1 MNYLQF
7 KAWYGRFSQTIALT
21 CLIQAGFLSVLLP
34 SRSLAASIV
43 TKTVVTK
50 TVDFSSSTALPLT
63 VAQLPDPSRTTPD
76 PNRDR
81 LIQPLPIPMPL
92 PPAQTQPTIPSVPAP
107 VPSPSVPTQ
116 PEPQLLVKT
125 IEVVGSTVLSPKD
138 WNPIIQPLQGRSVSL
153 TELQQAADSI
163 TQLYLDRGYI
173 TSRAILVEQAVQDGR
188 VKIQIVEG
196 SVSEIIV
203 EGNQRVRSAYI
214 RSRVGLG
221 AQTPLNRD
229 RLEDQLRL
237 LKADPLFANVE
248 ASLRPSTNLG
258 QSVVLVRV
266 IEAKSLSGLIG
277 VDNFSPPSVGS
288 VRLGGALSYR
298 NITGYG
304 DDLGLTYYRTTAGGA
319 DTLDLVYRFPVTP
332 QNSTVQ
338 FRFAPNWNKIIDP
351 AFKALDIQGSSQL
364 YEVSFRHPIIR
375 NPRQELGLS
384 IGFTSQN
391 GQTFLFS
398 NIPFA
403 FGIGP
408 DADGNSRTRVLKLGQ
423 DYVKRDPSGAWA
435 LRSQFSLGLGILD
448 ATRNDAPIPDG
459 RFFSWLGQVQRVQR
473 FGSSHLVIFQAD
485 LQLTPDSLLPSQQ
498 FVIGGGQ
505 SVRGF
510 RQNARSGDNGFRL
523 SVEDRITFL
532 RDEAGNPIAQ
542 IAPFFD
548 MGKVWN
554 TGSNPNIEANQRFLA
569 GAGLGFL
576 WNPYPG
582 LNIRLDYGVP
592 FLRLRDRGNDFQ
604 DYGFYFSVNYQF

>member
-1 MNYLQF
+1 MQYSGCGL
-7 KAWYGRFSQTIALT
+7 WRRFSRANNLRWAWAIAVGCLAQAVSVGMLPKIALAEPV
-21 CLIQAGFLSVLLP
+21 IDSN
-34 SRSLAASIV
+34 SLAEP
-43 TKTVVTK
+43 
-50 TVDFSSSTALPLT
+50 PLL
-63 VAQLPDPSRTTPD
+63 VAQLLDPSRTTPD

-81 LIQPLPIPMPL
+81 LLQPLPAPTPL
-92 PPAQTQPTIPSVPAP
+92 PAPQTQPTIPTPAAPAVPPDPAQ
-107 VPSPSVPTQ
+107 PTVQ
-116 PEPQLLVKT
+116 ITVKT
-125 IEVVGSTVLSPKD
+125 IEVVGSTVLKPKD

-153 TELQQAADSI
+153 SELQQAADSI

-173 TSRAILVEQAVQDGR
+173 TSRAVLVEQAVTDGR
-188 VKIQIVEG
+188 VQIRVIEG
-196 SVSEIIV
+196 SVEAIKV
-203 EGNQRVRSAYI
+203 EGNRRVKSAYI
-214 RSRVGLG
+214 RSRIGLG

-237 LKADPLFANVE
+237 LKADPLFTNVE
-248 ASLRPSTNLG
+248 ASLRPGANLG
-258 QSVVLVRV
+258 QSVLVVRV
-266 IEAKSLSGLIG
+266 TEAKSLSGLIG
-277 VDNFSPPSVGS
+277 VDNYSPPSVGS

-298 NITGYG
+298 NIMGYG
-304 DDLGLTYYRTTAGGA
+304 DDIGLTYYRTTAGGA
-319 DTLDLVYRFPVTP
+319 DTLDLVYRLPVTP

-338 FRFAPNWNKIIDP
+338 FRFAPNWNRVIDP

-391 GQTFLFS
+391 GQTFLF
-398 NIPFA
+398 NDIPFP

-408 DADGNSRTRVLKLGQ
+408 DQEGNSRTRVLKLGQ
-423 DYVKRDPSGAWA
+423 DYVKRDPLGAWA
-435 LRSQFSLGLGILD
+435 LRSQFSLGLDIFN
-448 ATRNDAPIPDG
+448 ATINQSPIPDG

-473 FGSSHLVIFQAD
+473 LGSSQLVIFQAD

-532 RDEAGNPIAQ
+532 RDEAGSPIAQ
-542 IAPFFD
+542 FAPFID

-554 TGSNPNIEANQRFLA
+554 NSSNPNNQADQRFLA

-576 WNPYPG
+576 WQPYPG
-582 LNIRLDYGVP
+582 LNIRLDYAAS
-592 FLRLRDRGNDFQ
+592 FLRLRDRGNDAQ
-604 DYGFYFSVNYQF
+604 DSGFYFSVNYQF

>member
-1 MNYLQF
+1 MQYFRCGL
-7 KAWYGRFSQTIALT
+7 WWRRFSRTTDFRWAGAIAVGCLAQAVAVGLLPKIALAEQIFDANNSVPL
-21 CLIQAGFLSVLLP
+21 LI
-34 SRSLAASIV
+34 
-43 TKTVVTK
+43 T
-50 TVDFSSSTALPLT
+50 
-63 VAQLPDPSRTTPD
+63 QLPDPSRTTPD

-81 LIQPLPIPMPL
+81 LIQPLPSPTPL
-92 PPAQTQPTIPSVPAP
+92 PPPQNQPIIPAP
-107 VPSPSVPTQ
+107 TAPTDPAQ
-116 PEPQLLVKT
+116 PAVQISVKT
-125 IEVVGSTVLSPKD
+125 IEVFGSTVLKPKD

-153 TELQQAADSI
+153 SELQQAADGI

-173 TSRAILVEQAVQDGR
+173 TSRAVLVEQAVTDGR
-188 VKIQIVEG
+188 VQIRVIEG
-196 SVSEIIV
+196 SLEKITV
-203 EGNQRVRSAYI
+203 EGNQRVKSAYI
-214 RSRVGLG
+214 RSRIGLG
-221 AQTPLNRD
+221 AQPPLNRD

-237 LKADPLFANVE
+237 LKADPLFTNVE
-248 ASLRPSTNLG
+248 ASLRPGTNLG
-258 QSVVLVRV
+258 QSILVVRV
-266 IEAKSLSGLIG
+266 TEAKSFSGVIG
-277 VDNFSPPSVGS
+277 VDNYSPPSVGS

-304 DDLGLTYYRTTAGGA
+304 DDIGLTYYRTTAGGA
-319 DTLDLVYRFPVTP
+319 DTLDLVYRVPVTP

-338 FRFAPNWNKIIDP
+338 FRFAPNWNRVIDP

-391 GQTFLFS
+391 GQTFLF
-398 NIPFA
+398 NDIPFP

-408 DADGNSRTRVLKLGQ
+408 DQDGNSRTRVLKLGQ
-423 DYVKRDPSGAWA
+423 DYVKRDPLGAWA
-435 LRSQFSLGLGILD
+435 LRSQFSIGLDIFN
-448 ATRNDAPIPDG
+448 ATINQSPIPDG
-459 RFFSWLGQVQRVQR
+459 RFLSWLGQVQRVQR
-473 FGSSHLVIFQAD
+473 FGSSQLVIFQAD

-532 RDEAGNPIAQ
+532 RDAAGSPIAQ
-542 IAPFFD
+542 IAPFLD

-554 TGSNPNIEANQRFLA
+554 NSANPNNQADQRFLA

-576 WNPYPG
+576 WQPYPG
-582 LNIRLDYGVP
+582 LNLRLDYAAS
-592 FLRLRDRGNDFQ
+592 FLRLRDRGNDAQ
-604 DYGFYFSVNYQF
+604 DSGFYFSVNYQF